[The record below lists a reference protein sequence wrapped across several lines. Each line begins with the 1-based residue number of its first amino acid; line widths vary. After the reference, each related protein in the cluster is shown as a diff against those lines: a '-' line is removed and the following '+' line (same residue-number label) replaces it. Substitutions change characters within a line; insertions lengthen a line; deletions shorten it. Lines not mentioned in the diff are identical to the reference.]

1 MQPTH
6 YAKYYYAVLGKL
18 MLGYTEED
26 LLNMIYGIETVT
38 LTINADE
45 NPAIYNYLV
54 TASDF
59 LKGLDSEGYFV

>member
-1 MQPTH
+1 MF
-6 YAKYYYAVLGKL
+6 
-18 MLGYTEED
+18 GYTEED

-59 LKGLDSEGYFV
+59 LKRLDSEGYFV